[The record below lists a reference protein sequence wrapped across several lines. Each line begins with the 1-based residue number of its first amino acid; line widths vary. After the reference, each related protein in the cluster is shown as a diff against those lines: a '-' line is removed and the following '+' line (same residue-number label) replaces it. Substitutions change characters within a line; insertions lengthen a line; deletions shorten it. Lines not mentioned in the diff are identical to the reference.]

1 MLIVDRIEGDVA
13 VVEVDVDRFEDVPV
27 ADIEGDVRRGAV
39 LREIAPGEYVVS
51 ENETAARAARIRAKA
66 RRLFR

>member
-1 MLIVDRIEGDVA
+1 MLIVDRLEGDTA
-13 VVEVDVDRFEDVPV
+13 VVEMDVDTFVDVPV
-27 ADIEGDVRRGAV
+27 ADIEGDVRAGAV

-51 ENETAARAARIRAKA
+51 EGDTAERARRIQAKA

>member
-13 VVEVDVDRFEDVPV
+13 VVEVDIDRFEDVPV
-27 ADIEGDVRRGAV
+27 ADIGGDVRRGVV

-51 ENETAARAARIRAKA
+51 EDETSERSERVRAKA